1 MDTPTPRQQHLTLAQ
16 TPTDDRTARGGR
28 WRQAFDGLPAFIRDN
43 RGWLFIRENWLLG
56 AFLLAAVTVLGLL
69 LWLIWTILAAIV
81 TTIGAGAD
89 AAGDGLTWLGAW
101 ITGGPVTTSISD
113 PVRAYLDAH
122 TAGLPATGRDL
133 WIVWL
138 VAVGAL
144 YAGAL
149 AGSTYA
155 RIGWAT
161 IGALSAVA
169 AYFGAAA
176 GSGPAAAGLT
186 ACVWLLLSLLA
197 YARTRSTSVLE
208 QIALDIAAR
217 RTASEHATTTG
228 EG

>member
-1 MDTPTPRQQHLTLAQ
+1 MDTPTPGQQHLALTQ
-16 TPTDDRTARGGR
+16 TPADDPARGSR
-28 WRQAFDGLPAFIRDN
+28 WRQAFAELPALWRDNRGLLFIRDN
-43 RGWLFIRENWLLG
+43 WLLG
-56 AFLLAAVTVLGLL
+56 TCLLAAVSVLGLL
-69 LWLIWTILAAIV
+69 LWLIWVILTAIIAAI
-81 TTIGAGAD
+81 GSGLR
-89 AAGDGLTWLGAW
+89 AAGDGAAGLGTW
-101 ITGGPVTTSISD
+101 ITDGPITTSISD

-133 WIVWL
+133 WIAWL

-144 YAGAL
+144 YTGAL

-186 ACVWLLLSLLA
+186 ACVWLLLSLPV
-197 YARTRSTSVLE
+197 YTRARRVSLLE
-208 QIALDIAAR
+208 QIALDLAAR
-217 RTASEHATTTG
+217 RAVRERATTG
-228 EG
+228 KA